1 MISLL
6 GIDIIYLE
14 KLNKM
19 EIKSIQKFNT
29 VNSISLFTMSIWG
42 YIDTNSVT
50 ALIPF
55 FFGIILFSF
64 GALLNKEKLVK
75 MSAHLIVLFTLIILG
90 ALCFQVLPGAIER
103 GGIGLTRVIIMI
115 TTSSIAMIIFIKSFI
130 DNRKSR

>member
-50 ALIPF
+50 AFNTFSFLEF
-55 FFGIILFSF
+55 ILFSL

-75 MSAHLIVLFTLIILG
+75 MSAHLIVLFYTCNSWG
-90 ALCFQVLPGAIER
+90 TKFSSS
-103 GGIGLTRVIIMI
+103 TR
-115 TTSSIAMIIFIKSFI
+115 S
-130 DNRKSR
+130 N